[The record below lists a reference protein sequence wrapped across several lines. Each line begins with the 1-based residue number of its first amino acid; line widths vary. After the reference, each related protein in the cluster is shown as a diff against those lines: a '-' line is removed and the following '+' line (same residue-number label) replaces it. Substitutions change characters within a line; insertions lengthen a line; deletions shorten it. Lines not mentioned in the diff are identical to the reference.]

1 MTLILIAGATDGEHA
16 LVKHHEGLPVEAHAD
31 VVATYL
37 ACETA
42 SDHHHHCSSHL
53 STAASGGTGWGK
65 VMVEG
70 VAGRSGD

>member
-16 LVKHHEGLPVEAHAD
+16 LVKHHEGLPVVEAHTD

-42 SDHHHHCSSHL
+42 SNRRHHCSSHL
-53 STAASGGTGWGK
+53 STAAFGGTG
-65 VMVEG
+65 
-70 VAGRSGD
+70 